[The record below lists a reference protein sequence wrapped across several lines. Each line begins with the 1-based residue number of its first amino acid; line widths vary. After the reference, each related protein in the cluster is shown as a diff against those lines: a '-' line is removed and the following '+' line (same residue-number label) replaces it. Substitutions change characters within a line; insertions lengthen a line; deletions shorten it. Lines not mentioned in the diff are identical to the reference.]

1 MSLIQATILNY
12 MNQVE
17 QVVMKNFN
25 KTLNCKICNKKG
37 VIIFKKNY
45 DDHNLIKFFE
55 TYYGIKK
62 YKFLKNRL
70 KHVSYSLLK
79 CENCKFIWQKNSPKE
94 KLSFDLYDKIIDKN
108 ESLIK
113 SKKKFLLRKHKNRCE
128 IDFVINQ
135 FQSSQINFLDFGAGW
150 GHWLNSGENRKYYP
164 YALEMSKYRQKYI
177 SKLGINIIDY
187 KNLGKYKNFFHFIR
201 MDQVVEHVDEFKDIF
216 ILIKKMAKKN
226 CIFYLSV
233 PDGGDIIKDKSKI
246 RIEKGAVQPLE
257 HLNCF
262 SRYSLLKAL
271 KLEGFK
277 KISFFEILVMH
288 IKNLFKGGV
297 SVSLFLRDIK
307 DCFYSTTIKFK
318 IR

>member
-1 MSLIQATILNY
+1 MSLTQTMILNY
-12 MNQVE
+12 TSQVD
-17 QVVMKNFN
+17 QIGMKDFY

-37 VIIFKKNY
+37 NIIFQKNY
-45 DDHNLIKFFE
+45 DDRDLTKFFE
-55 TYYGIKK
+55 TYYGLKK
-62 YKFLKNRL
+62 YKFFKNRL
-70 KHVSYSLLK
+70 KNVCYSLIK

-113 SKKKFLLRKHKNRCE
+113 SKKKFSLRKHKNKCE

-135 FQSSQINFLDFGAGW
+135 FQGNQINFLDFGAGW

-177 SKLGINIIDY
+177 SKLGIDIIDY

-216 ILIKKMAKKN
+216 ILIKKLAKKD

-233 PDGGDIIKDKSKI
+233 PDGEDIIKDTSKI

-271 KLEGFK
+271 RLEGFK